1 MASSFEHDL
10 DDYFESGEASLDK
23 HEKTK
28 IIIQLFQRNARK
40 TITTIAGLDADLDF
54 PRILKNMKKIFAC
67 NGNIVNDDKYGKVIQ
82 LQGDH
87 RDKVVEWIYKNNI
100 TTPEEGR
107 IIVMGA

>member
-1 MASSFEHDL
+1 
-10 DDYFESGEASLDK
+10 
-23 HEKTK
+23 
-28 IIIQLFQRNARK
+28 
-40 TITTIAGLDADLDF
+40 
-54 PRILKNMKKIFAC
+54 MKKIFAC